1 MSTTPEERLAE
12 LHITLPVPA
21 TPVANYVSYVRSGS
35 LLVVSGQLP
44 LVNGKLFATG
54 KLGGAVS
61 VETAV
66 EAAYHSMI
74 NVIAQVKAA
83 TGDLSRVKR
92 VVRLGGFIACTPE
105 FTNHAAVMNGAS
117 DLAVKVFGDA
127 GRHAR
132 STVGV
137 PSLPLDAPVEVEGM
151 FEIG

>member
-21 TPVANYVSYVRSGS
+21 TPVANYVSYVQSDS

-54 KLGGAVS
+54 KPGGAVS